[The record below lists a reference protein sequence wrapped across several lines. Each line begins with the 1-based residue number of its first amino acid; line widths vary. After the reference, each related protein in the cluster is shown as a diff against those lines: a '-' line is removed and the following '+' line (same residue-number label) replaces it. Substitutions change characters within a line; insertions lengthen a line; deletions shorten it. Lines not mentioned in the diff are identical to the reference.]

1 MEISHLRQEYTN
13 ANLNRND
20 LDDSP
25 FEQFTLW
32 FKQAQQTHLPEL
44 NAMSLATASSN
55 GTPSL
60 RTVLLKYFDNN
71 GFVFFSNYNSNKG
84 RDIDENPSVALLFP
98 WLHLQRQVIIRGKVE
113 KISKSDSFT
122 YFISR
127 PYGSQLGS
135 WVSEQSSV
143 ITGRKLLEIKLN
155 EIKRKFSAGKVPLPS
170 FWGGYR
176 VIPTHIEF
184 WQGRPNR
191 LHDRFLY
198 SKPTGDCKPQQ
209 WLIER
214 LAP

>member
-1 MEISHLRQEYTN
+1 MEINHLRQEYTHTG
-13 ANLNRND
+13 LNRNN

-25 FEQFTLW
+25 FEQFTQW
-32 FKQAQQTHLPEL
+32 FSQAQQAKLPEL
-44 NAMSLATASSN
+44 NAMSLATASSS
-55 GTPSL
+55 GMPSL
-60 RTVLLKYFDNN
+60 RTVLLKYFGND
-71 GFVFFSNYNSNKG
+71 GFVFFSNYNSNKA
-84 RDIDENPSVALLFP
+84 RDIDENPSVALLLP
-98 WLHLQRQVIIRGKVE
+98 WLTLQRQVIIRGQVE
-113 KISKSDSFT
+113 KISKSDSFN

-127 PYGSQLGS
+127 PHGSQLGA

-143 ITGRKLLEIKLN
+143 ITGRSLLEIKLD

-176 VIPTHIEF
+176 VVPTHIEF

-198 SKPTGDCKPQQ
+198 SKPTGDCKLQK